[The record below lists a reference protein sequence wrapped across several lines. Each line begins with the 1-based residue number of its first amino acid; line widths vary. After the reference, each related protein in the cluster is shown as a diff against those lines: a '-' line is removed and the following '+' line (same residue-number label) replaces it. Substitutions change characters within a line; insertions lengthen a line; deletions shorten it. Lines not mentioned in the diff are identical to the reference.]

1 MTFFEALVAIIAICA
16 FVILRSQ
23 KYRHSSHTQGDHT
36 PLVENHRE
44 AELTS
49 EVIELRKRI
58 AVLERIATDA
68 NTSDARNTRAIA
80 DEIESLRD
88 R

>member
-16 FVILRSQ
+16 FVIMRSQ
-23 KYRHSSHTQGDHT
+23 KYRHSARMDGDRA
-36 PLVENHRE
+36 PLVDNHRE

-49 EVIELRKRI
+49 EVTELRQRI

-68 NTSDARNTRAIA
+68 NTTDARNTRAIA

>member
-23 KYRHSSHTQGDHT
+23 KYRHSSLTQGDRT

-49 EVIELRKRI
+49 EVTELRKRI

>member
-16 FVILRSQ
+16 FAFLRSQ
-23 KYRHSSHTQGDHT
+23 KYRHRAHGGDEQTQQI
-36 PLVENHRE
+36 ENHRE

-68 NTSDARNTRAIA
+68 NTREALSTRAIA

>member
-16 FVILRSQ
+16 FAFMRSQ
-23 KYRHSSHTQGDHT
+23 KYRHRGQADDARA
-36 PLVENHRE
+36 PLIDSHRE

-49 EVIELRKRI
+49 EVTELRKRI

-68 NTSDARNTRAIA
+68 NTTDARNTRAIA